1 MSSGRRVVKREQRS
15 PRREQIIE
23 RAVALMQEKGYLG
36 TSIQDVADELDF
48 TKAAFYYF
56 VKNKEELL
64 YTIFQRAMDVALQGM
79 SDAARSDA
87 PASQKLHRMIEG
99 YLAILNREHD
109 LFTILFQEQ
118 RHLLP
123 EHQAAIAETQR
134 QILNFWKD
142 VFAQGVA
149 SGEFTDLDP
158 TLAAQAMVGMCSWAH
173 RWFNPKG
180 RLTAAEVADAFHQMF
195 LKGITPRTV

>member
-1 MSSGRRVVKREQRS
+1 VAKRS

-64 YTIFQRAMDVALQGM
+64 YTIFQRAMDVALEGM
-79 SDAARSDA
+79 SELARTDG
-87 PASQKLHRMIEG
+87 PATQKLHVMIDG
-99 YLAILNREHD
+99 YLGVLNREHD
-109 LFTILFQEQ
+109 LFTVLFQEQ

-123 EHQAAIAETQR
+123 EHQSAIAETQR
-134 QILNFWKD
+134 QILGYWKD
-142 VFAQGVA
+142 VFAEGVA
-149 SGEFTDLDP
+149 SGEFTDIDP
-158 TLAAQAMVGMCSWAH
+158 TVAAQAIVGMCSWAH
-173 RWFNPKG
+173 RWFNPDG
-180 RLTAAEVADAFHQMF
+180 RLSAAEVSDAFHRILLQ
-195 LKGITPRTV
+195 GILPRPA